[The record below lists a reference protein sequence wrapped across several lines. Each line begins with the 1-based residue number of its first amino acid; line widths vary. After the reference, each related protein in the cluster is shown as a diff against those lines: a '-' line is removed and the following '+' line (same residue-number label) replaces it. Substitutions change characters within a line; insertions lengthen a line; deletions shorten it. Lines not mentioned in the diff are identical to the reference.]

1 MGLEI
6 LLVVHYSI
14 TYFIKRAGILY
25 LSCLDQYI
33 TFLKFLA
40 DDGTIQSGMQ
50 RLQEHPRSQG
60 LFPTPPPWGGGVG
73 KRPWE
78 RGCCKKLKIILKKSV
93 FLVGFERR
101 LRLSSE
107 TGKVGRRKTAKIV
120 RNKMF
125 GDSP

>member
-50 RLQEHPRSQG
+50 RLQEAKNHSQEVC
-60 LFPTPPPWGGGVG
+60 LSCGV
-73 KRPWE
+73 
-78 RGCCKKLKIILKKSV
+78 
-93 FLVGFERR
+93 
-101 LRLSSE
+101 
-107 TGKVGRRKTAKIV
+107 
-120 RNKMF
+120 
-125 GDSP
+125 